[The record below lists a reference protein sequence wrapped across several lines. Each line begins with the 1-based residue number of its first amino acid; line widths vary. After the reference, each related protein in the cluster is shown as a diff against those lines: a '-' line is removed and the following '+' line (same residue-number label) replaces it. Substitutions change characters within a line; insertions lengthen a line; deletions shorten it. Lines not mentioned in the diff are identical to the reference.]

1 MSFEREQDRTRG
13 YHHGNLRE
21 ALVEAALR
29 LIAERGPAGFAFVE
43 LARAAGVS
51 AAAPYRHFRDRNA
64 LMAEVARRGYELL
77 TTDLERAWNGGKPD
91 PVTAIEVCGRVYLDF
106 ARRNAAFYAA
116 MFDTALGFESEPELR
131 AAADAAFAVL
141 RRAADAA
148 VATATRNRPPAQM
161 VALHLWSLAHG
172 IASLFVTGA
181 GRVGRLP
188 MTPEQLLES
197 GTLIYLQSLGL
208 GGGPP

>member
-1 MSFEREQDRTRG
+1 MSHDRERG

-64 LMAEVARRGYELL
+64 LMAEVARRGYDTL
-77 TTDLERAWNGGKPD
+77 TLDLDRAWNGGKPD
-91 PVTAIEVCGRVYLDF
+91 PVSAIEQCGRAYLTF
-106 ARRNAAFYAA
+106 ARRNPAYYAA
-116 MFDTALGFESEPELR
+116 MFDATLAFDSEPDLR
-131 AAADAAFAVL
+131 VAADAAFAVL

-181 GRVGRLP
+181 GGARKLP
-188 MTPEQLLES
+188 MAPEELLEA